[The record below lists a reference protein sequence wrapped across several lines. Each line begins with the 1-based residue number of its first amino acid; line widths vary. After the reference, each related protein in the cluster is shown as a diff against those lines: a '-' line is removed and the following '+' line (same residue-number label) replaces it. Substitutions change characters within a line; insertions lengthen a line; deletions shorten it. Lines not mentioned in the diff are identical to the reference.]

1 MKIYKETERLQ
12 LREIH
17 PTDVEGILKLDTD
30 PEVHRYLGNSPIK
43 TKEEALA
50 AIQYIRQQ
58 YQDNGIGRWAVIN
71 KSTNEFIGWSGLKL
85 IKEKTNNHIN
95 YYDLGYRFQQ
105 EHWGKG
111 YATETAIASLDYAF
125 NNLNINEVHAIVDC
139 ENKGSN
145 NVLQKVGLQYIE
157 TFDLD
162 GTPHNWYTITKTHY
176 NNLKF

>member
-1 MKIYKETERLQ
+1 MKIYQETERLQ

-17 PTDVEGILKLDTD
+17 PIDVEGILKLDTD
-30 PEVHRYLGNSPIK
+30 PEVHRYLGNNPIK

-85 IKEKTNNHIN
+85 VKEETNNHIN

-125 NNLNINEVHAIVDC
+125 NNLKTNEVHAMVDC
-139 ENKGSN
+139 QNKGSN

-162 GTPHNWYTITKTHY
+162 GTPHNWYTITKTQY
-176 NNLKF
+176 DNLKY